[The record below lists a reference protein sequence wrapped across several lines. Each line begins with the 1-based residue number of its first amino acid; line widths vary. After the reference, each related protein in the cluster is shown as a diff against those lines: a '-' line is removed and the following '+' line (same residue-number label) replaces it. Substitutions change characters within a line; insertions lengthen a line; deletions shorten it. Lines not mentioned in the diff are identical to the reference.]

1 MIANDI
7 LDVIFKKEAIV
18 IFGDEVMSWCLVKQ
32 THFEKNRVGVCEDE
46 IGSEA

>member
-1 MIANDI
+1 MVTNDL
-7 LDVIFKKEAIV
+7 LDVIPKKEAIV
-18 IFGDEVMSWCLVKQ
+18 IFGDEVMRWCLVKQ